1 VSKAVFESLS
11 TSIEEAAGI
20 LSGEISDYES
30 WQVPGKNSTPP
41 PSVLAVFAGQDE
53 HMITGKIYTAEIL
66 PSKRLLV
73 TDEAGD
79 SVICPADDFLILSF
93 QPKAEKLLRQLLSV
107 E

>member
-30 WQVPGKNSTPP
+30 WQVSGTNGAPPP
-41 PSVLAVFAGQDE
+41 PSVLAVFAGKDE
-53 HMITGKIYTAEIL
+53 DLITGKIYTAEIL

-73 TDEAGD
+73 TDEVGE
-79 SVICPADDFLILSF
+79 SLICPADDFLILSF
-93 QPKAEKLLRQLLSV
+93 QAKAEKLLRRLLSA
-107 E
+107 